1 MSVDA
6 IDGRISTSLAA
17 ITIIIAVI
25 SNNFVK

>member
-6 IDGRISTSLAA
+6 LDGKVGISLAA
-17 ITIIIAVI
+17 ITIIIAII

>member
-6 IDGRISTSLAA
+6 LDGKIGVSLAV
-17 ITIIIAVI
+17 ITIIIAII